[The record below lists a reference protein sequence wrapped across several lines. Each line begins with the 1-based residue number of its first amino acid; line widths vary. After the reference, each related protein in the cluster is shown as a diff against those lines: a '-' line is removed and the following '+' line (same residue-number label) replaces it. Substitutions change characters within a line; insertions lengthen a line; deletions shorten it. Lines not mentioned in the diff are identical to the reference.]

1 MSSRRVNS
9 WMAILSIFATLCV
22 AAIVTLQV
30 LEHMHYKAPPSV
42 WPATPAQ

>member
-1 MSSRRVNS
+1 MSSPRGNS

-30 LEHMHYKAPPSV
+30 LEHLSYKAPPSV
-42 WPATPAQ
+42 WPATPAK